1 MHPDLERLIHLQQL
15 DDFVE
20 SARRAVAEH
29 PARVH
34 ALESRLDEAKGRL
47 TSAQH
52 ALAANQTDRRA
63 LEKELAAVQG
73 RLSKFKDQLMEV
85 KTNREYTAVLK
96 EIEVAQQDVRRIE
109 DRMLERMLEADEF
122 SGAVKASEKALA
134 TERANVQQERES
146 FEKEIAKL
154 AAELETSIGQRQQL
168 VQQIDPQAMAIFE
181 TVARGRRG
189 VAVAEAKDGLCT
201 ICHVR
206 LRPQKF
212 NDVRRNSEIIQ
223 CDSCQRILYF
233 AASSA
238 GATETS

>member
-1 MHPDLERLIHLQQL
+1 MHPDLERLIRLQQL
-15 DDFVE
+15 DTFVE
-20 SARRAVAEH
+20 TARRAVAEH
-29 PARVH
+29 PTRVQ
-34 ALESRLDEAKGRL
+34 AFESRLDEATGRL
-47 TSAQH
+47 TSAQQ
-52 ALAANQTDRRA
+52 ALAANQTDRRS
-63 LEKELAAVQG
+63 LDKDLAAVQG

-85 KTNREYTAVLK
+85 KTNREYTAMLK
-96 EIEVAQQDVRRIE
+96 EIEVAQQEVRRLE

-122 SGAVKASEKALA
+122 SGAMKASEKALA
-134 TERANVQQERES
+134 AERANIQEERDRL
-146 FEKEIAKL
+146 EKEIATL
-154 AAELETSIGQRQQL
+154 AAELETSLSQRQQL

-212 NDVRRNSEIIQ
+212 NEVRRNADIIQ

-233 AASSA
+233 AGPAA
-238 GATETS
+238 VTETS